1 MAARLAASF
10 RRPVLQ
16 LCRAYS
22 APASPASDV
31 RAELTAAVKSAM
43 KNKDTKT
50 SITLRAVLA
59 EVYSADKNATQ
70 PIDSSAVLSILKKAA
85 VRRTD
90 AAAQYTAAGRPELA
104 EKETSE
110 ANLLLQ
116 FLPPTLSS
124 AEIDDALRKILADM
138 PSDAQKRPGNVFKVF
153 YTVVDKS
160 TVDAEMVKRRL
171 NALLSTLN

>member
-1 MAARLAASF
+1 
-10 RRPVLQ
+10 
-16 LCRAYS
+16 
-22 APASPASDV
+22 
-31 RAELTAAVKSAM
+31 M

-59 EVYSADKNATQ
+59 EVYSADKSKNATQ
-70 PIDSSAVLSILKKAA
+70 LIDSSAILSILKKAV

-104 EKETSE
+104 EKEASE
-110 ANLLLQ
+110 ANLLSQ

-124 AEIDDALRKILADM
+124 AEVDDALRKILADM